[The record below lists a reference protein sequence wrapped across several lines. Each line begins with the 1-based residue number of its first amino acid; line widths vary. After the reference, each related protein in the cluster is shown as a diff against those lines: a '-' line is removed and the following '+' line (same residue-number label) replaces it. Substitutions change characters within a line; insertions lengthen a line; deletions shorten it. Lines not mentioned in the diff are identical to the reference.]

1 MEDLN
6 SQLELQINALKALQQ
21 KLLADEQAQRQQ
33 RISGKIER
41 ISEFGK
47 LLNNKRKQLNI
58 DLQTLSLQTDV
69 SVTTLKRLFQDPSQ
83 IRFSTV
89 LLVAQTLGVSLCVL

>member
-47 LLNNKRKQLNI
+47 LLNNKRKLLNI

>member
-69 SVTTLKRLFQDPSQ
+69 SVTTFKRLFQDPSQ

>member
-47 LLNNKRKQLNI
+47 LLNNKRKIVN
-58 DLQTLSLQTDV
+58 TLYL
-69 SVTTLKRLFQDPSQ
+69 
-83 IRFSTV
+83 IGHFSR
-89 LLVAQTLGVSLCVL
+89 